1 MPPPETT
8 KASYLSAHQ
17 QHPIV
22 AVIPYCDTSQCA
34 FPTPEGL
41 FIKLYRLLNNRT
53 LRTANWLC
61 VHIDCIIWVSF
72 GPSWMVLTWDLFQA
86 AASSAV
92 VSCQAPCRYPFVLL
106 SPYHAI
112 RESYQSG
119 TSRTSS
125 NLAEERFRS
134 MTRVAGQAPSKC
146 HPTQLPVSP
155 YLLGSQ
161 LGSVSSHHSREA
173 SWAFPRRLFPRPSR
187 PSLGTVAVTKF
198 NA

>member
-8 KASYLSAHQ
+8 KASYLLLSAHQ
-17 QHPIV
+17 QRPI
-22 AVIPYCDTSQCA
+22 ATVIPYCNTSQCA

-72 GPSWMVLTWDLFQA
+72 GPSWMVLTRDLFQA

-134 MTRVAGQAPSKC
+134 MARVAGAGPFKVPSY
-146 HPTQLPVSP
+146 PTSCFSLSP
-155 YLLGSQ
+155 WESAWK
-161 LGSVSSHHSREA
+161 SFE
-173 SWAFPRRLFPRPSR
+173 
-187 PSLGTVAVTKF
+187 PSLAGSALRIPASPIF
-198 NA
+198 QSLLAPP